1 MNDENNYFYEN
12 QIDVIEDN
20 VNVTKTSD
28 IKEFFILITG
38 IIVLI
43 CGILFVSDFVMQ
55 IFLDKMSYDTQVK
68 IESFLSFDTAAKP
81 QYTKE
86 EQIWLNDLNNI
97 HKKILS
103 NDEELKKFKGLNINI
118 SSDKE
123 INAFILPN
131 GKIYFTKGM
140 LKNLKTED
148 QAAFVL
154 AHEIAHYKNRDHLKS
169 IGRSILTLS
178 TISIL
183 GFGSGDFAKQIMYS
197 IYDIGDLQYSQQQEI
212 TADKYANETIKKIYG
227 SNKGAVEFFNIIDR
241 NQKLPEFIHY
251 FSTHPSPQTRIKLL
265 EE

>member
-103 NDEELKKFKGLNINI
+103 NDEEI
-118 SSDKE
+118 
-123 INAFILPN
+123 
-131 GKIYFTKGM
+131 
-140 LKNLKTED
+140 
-148 QAAFVL
+148 
-154 AHEIAHYKNRDHLKS
+154 
-169 IGRSILTLS
+169 
-178 TISIL
+178 
-183 GFGSGDFAKQIMYS
+183 
-197 IYDIGDLQYSQQQEI
+197 
-212 TADKYANETIKKIYG
+212 
-227 SNKGAVEFFNIIDR
+227 
-241 NQKLPEFIHY
+241 
-251 FSTHPSPQTRIKLL
+251 
-265 EE
+265 

>member
-103 NDEELKKFKGLNINI
+103 NDEELK
-118 SSDKE
+118 
-123 INAFILPN
+123 
-131 GKIYFTKGM
+131 
-140 LKNLKTED
+140 NLK
-148 QAAFVL
+148 VL
-154 AHEIAHYKNRDHLKS
+154 
-169 IGRSILTLS
+169 ILIYLRTKKLMLLFYRTVKFTLPK
-178 TISIL
+178 
-183 GFGSGDFAKQIMYS
+183 AC
-197 IYDIGDLQYSQQQEI
+197 
-212 TADKYANETIKKIYG
+212 
-227 SNKGAVEFFNIIDR
+227 
-241 NQKLPEFIHY
+241 
-251 FSTHPSPQTRIKLL
+251 
-265 EE
+265 